1 VNVKDSDVKKHPF
14 YTGPSLINYL
24 DQLPAVDRNTSGP
37 VRFCIAQKYKD
48 MGHIVMG
55 KLETGRLA
63 KGKKLI
69 VMPNGSKVKV
79 AQIDFEE
86 NPIKVGV
93 AGMNLKIRL
102 EGVENDE
109 QLQKG
114 FVLCDAGKEC
124 HKGTVFDARV
134 AIQEYRSIIS
144 EGFSAIMHLHTAVE
158 EVKIERLLGKFNKK
172 TKKMEKF
179 SGAKFLK
186 QGDQGIC
193 RFRLDNM
200 VAMDKAE
207 DFPAMG
213 RFTIRDE
220 GKTIAMGVIKK
231 IIE

>member
-1 VNVKDSDVKKHPF
+1 
-14 YTGPSLINYL
+14 
-24 DQLPAVDRNTSGP
+24 
-37 VRFCIAQKYKD
+37 
-48 MGHIVMG
+48 MG

-93 AGMNLKIRL
+93 AGMNLKVSYSKESILQIFMGFQIRL

-114 FVLCDAGKEC
+114 FVLCDAGNEC

-144 EGFSAIMHLHTAVE
+144 
-158 EVKIERLLGKFNKK
+158 
-172 TKKMEKF
+172 
-179 SGAKFLK
+179 
-186 QGDQGIC
+186 
-193 RFRLDNM
+193 
-200 VAMDKAE
+200 
-207 DFPAMG
+207 
-213 RFTIRDE
+213 
-220 GKTIAMGVIKK
+220 
-231 IIE
+231 

>member
-1 VNVKDSDVKKHPF
+1 
-14 YTGPSLINYL
+14 
-24 DQLPAVDRNTSGP
+24 
-37 VRFCIAQKYKD
+37 
-48 MGHIVMG
+48 MG

-93 AGMNLKIRL
+93 AGMNLKVSYSKESILQIFMDPFQIRL

-114 FVLCDAGKEC
+114 FVLCDAGNEC

-144 EGFSAIMHLHTAVE
+144 
-158 EVKIERLLGKFNKK
+158 
-172 TKKMEKF
+172 
-179 SGAKFLK
+179 
-186 QGDQGIC
+186 
-193 RFRLDNM
+193 
-200 VAMDKAE
+200 
-207 DFPAMG
+207 
-213 RFTIRDE
+213 
-220 GKTIAMGVIKK
+220 
-231 IIE
+231 

>member
-1 VNVKDSDVKKHPF
+1 
-14 YTGPSLINYL
+14 
-24 DQLPAVDRNTSGP
+24 
-37 VRFCIAQKYKD
+37 

-93 AGMNLKIRL
+93 AGMNLKVSYLKYFILQIFMGFQIRL

-114 FVLCDAGKEC
+114 FVLCDAGNEC

-144 EGFSAIMHLHTAVE
+144 
-158 EVKIERLLGKFNKK
+158 
-172 TKKMEKF
+172 
-179 SGAKFLK
+179 
-186 QGDQGIC
+186 
-193 RFRLDNM
+193 
-200 VAMDKAE
+200 
-207 DFPAMG
+207 
-213 RFTIRDE
+213 
-220 GKTIAMGVIKK
+220 
-231 IIE
+231 

>member
-1 VNVKDSDVKKHPF
+1 
-14 YTGPSLINYL
+14 
-24 DQLPAVDRNTSGP
+24 
-37 VRFCIAQKYKD
+37 
-48 MGHIVMG
+48 MG

-93 AGMNLKIRL
+93 AGMNLKVSYSKDFILQIFMGFQIRL

-114 FVLCDAGKEC
+114 FVLCDAGNEC

-144 EGFSAIMHLHTAVE
+144 
-158 EVKIERLLGKFNKK
+158 
-172 TKKMEKF
+172 
-179 SGAKFLK
+179 
-186 QGDQGIC
+186 
-193 RFRLDNM
+193 
-200 VAMDKAE
+200 
-207 DFPAMG
+207 
-213 RFTIRDE
+213 
-220 GKTIAMGVIKK
+220 
-231 IIE
+231 

>member
-1 VNVKDSDVKKHPF
+1 
-14 YTGPSLINYL
+14 
-24 DQLPAVDRNTSGP
+24 
-37 VRFCIAQKYKD
+37 

-93 AGMNLKIRL
+93 AGMNLKVRNFVENYLIHIYGSFQIRL

-144 EGFSAIMHLHTAVE
+144 
-158 EVKIERLLGKFNKK
+158 
-172 TKKMEKF
+172 
-179 SGAKFLK
+179 
-186 QGDQGIC
+186 
-193 RFRLDNM
+193 
-200 VAMDKAE
+200 
-207 DFPAMG
+207 
-213 RFTIRDE
+213 
-220 GKTIAMGVIKK
+220 
-231 IIE
+231 

>member
-1 VNVKDSDVKKHPF
+1 
-14 YTGPSLINYL
+14 
-24 DQLPAVDRNTSGP
+24 
-37 VRFCIAQKYKD
+37 

-93 AGMNLKIRL
+93 AGMNLKVSYSKESILQIFIGFQIRL

-114 FVLCDAGKEC
+114 FVLCDAGNEC

-144 EGFSAIMHLHTAVE
+144 
-158 EVKIERLLGKFNKK
+158 
-172 TKKMEKF
+172 
-179 SGAKFLK
+179 
-186 QGDQGIC
+186 
-193 RFRLDNM
+193 
-200 VAMDKAE
+200 
-207 DFPAMG
+207 
-213 RFTIRDE
+213 
-220 GKTIAMGVIKK
+220 
-231 IIE
+231 